1 MNPFEIINGKL
12 TKYIGKGMEIVEVP
26 DEVKVIGYDAFSNRK
41 LCNGIKKI
49 IIPESVTKIERN
61 AFSGCSDMEEI
72 SLPDHID
79 EIADSTFYNCSSL
92 KTIRIPQSVKSIGK
106 NAFWYCRSLNEIIIP
121 DGVQTVGENAF
132 YNCNAVKKVIIPPSV
147 QSIGRDAFND
157 MENLEE
163 FRISDLSA
171 WLSVN
176 MTGMIN
182 AFYSKSKAK
191 LLLNGE
197 EISSLVVPEGTNRI
211 GDYTFS
217 RYQGLKSVMLPEGVE
232 EIGQWAFGHCSN
244 LEEITIPKSL
254 KRIGQNA
261 FYNTEI
267 KRIIIEDITS
277 WVSISHYNGN
287 NELVGKDTQI
297 ILDGKPIRDIRIP
310 GAAGNIEAGA
320 FEYCNSIVS
329 VTIEE
334 GIAEIGSFAFRE
346 CKNLVEV
353 TLPASITKIGW
364 GAFTSC
370 DSLERINIADPDA
383 WSKIEFVTGRSV
395 VGKAVNPIPENAMLY
410 YQGKKLSETAAETV
424 IDRNDTVLAGH
435 NEIVNVVIQ
444 EGVTAIAPH
453 AFENC
458 GNLKSITIPRTVGTI
473 GEQAFNGCTGLE
485 EVHLTDLTS
494 WLYVSLDQGFYSI
507 QSNPF
512 YTGAKMYIGN
522 QLVEDVM
529 IPEDITIIG
538 DQLRNYRHMT
548 TLKFHNRVERIKD
561 GAFAGCIGLK
571 KVELPEGITKISRQ
585 LFYGCKNLGSVH
597 IPDKALVN
605 VVLP

>member
-1 MNPFEIINGKL
+1 ML
-12 TKYIGKGMEIVEVP
+12 LV
-26 DEVKVIGYDAFSNRK
+26 
-41 LCNGIKKI
+41 
-49 IIPESVTKIERN
+49 
-61 AFSGCSDMEEI
+61 I
-72 SLPDHID
+72 SL
-79 EIADSTFYNCSSL
+79 
-92 KTIRIPQSVKSIGK
+92 
-106 NAFWYCRSLNEIIIP
+106 
-121 DGVQTVGENAF
+121 
-132 YNCNAVKKVIIPPSV
+132 
-147 QSIGRDAFND
+147 
-157 MENLEE
+157 
-163 FRISDLSA
+163 
-171 WLSVN
+171 
-176 MTGMIN
+176 
-182 AFYSKSKAK
+182 
-191 LLLNGE
+191 
-197 EISSLVVPEGTNRI
+197 
-211 GDYTFS
+211 
-217 RYQGLKSVMLPEGVE
+217 
-232 EIGQWAFGHCSN
+232 
-244 LEEITIPKSL
+244 
-254 KRIGQNA
+254 
-261 FYNTEI
+261 
-267 KRIIIEDITS
+267 IEDITS

-458 GNLKSITIPRTVGTI
+458 GNLKSITIPRTVGKI

-585 LFYGCKNLGSVH
+585 LFYGCKNLVSVH
-597 IPDKALVN
+597 IPDNYRSIEKEAFSSCTSLKNILLPSSLEMIGENAFKDSGLSEITIPERVNKIEGWAFSSCDHLKSVRIISKHIEYGYSVFAWNRALKNIQFPEGIEAIGRSMFDNCKMKSFIIPDTVRIIENEAFDNNRFAELYIPDSVN
-605 VVLP
+605 ANVRKKR